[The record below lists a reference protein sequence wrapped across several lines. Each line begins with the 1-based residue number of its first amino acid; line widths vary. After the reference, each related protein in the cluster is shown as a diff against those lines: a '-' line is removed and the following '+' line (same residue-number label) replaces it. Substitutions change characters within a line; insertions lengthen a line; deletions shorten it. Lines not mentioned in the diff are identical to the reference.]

1 MKKWEV
7 IVEFMNH
14 FVELPDDA
22 VVIRVDKE
30 YGVVFSRLAK
40 IKVPY
45 PIDKFYNLCYYGLYG
60 LYGL

>member
-22 VVIRVDKE
+22 VVIQYENDEDNGEVII
-30 YGVVFSRLAK
+30 YMVPVAK
-40 IKVPY
+40 
-45 PIDKFYNLCYYGLYG
+45 DADNG
-60 LYGL
+60 

>member
-22 VVIRVDKE
+22 VVIRYEDDEDNGEIITYMVPVVDDK
-30 YGVVFSRLAK
+30 
-40 IKVPY
+40 KVA
-45 PIDKFYNLCYYGLYG
+45 DG
-60 LYGL
+60 